1 MLRSMIAEV
10 MSIPGLTIFI
20 LLVIAL
26 TEVTDVAPA
35 DMGMNRR
42 LVTTRVMTG

>member
-1 MLRSMIAEV
+1 MFRSMVDKVIG
-10 MSIPGLTIFI
+10 IPGLTIFI

-35 DMGMNRR
+35 QTGMHRR
-42 LVTTRVMTG
+42 FVTKK